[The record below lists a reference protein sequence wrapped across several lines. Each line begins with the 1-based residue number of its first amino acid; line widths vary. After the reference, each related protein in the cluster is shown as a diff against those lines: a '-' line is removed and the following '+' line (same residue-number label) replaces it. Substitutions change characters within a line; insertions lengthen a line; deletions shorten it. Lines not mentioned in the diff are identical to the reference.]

1 MIYEGGRGK
10 KDDDDDKTQ
19 PSHAEAKLETPIAPG
34 PDFPTL
40 SHAGL
45 SPSSSSCFVIRG
57 FELVSWGVSEA
68 DTSSRVLLL
77 NFLFGWSFFQQD
89 RPRSR
94 PGGRSDLRFEAKY

>member
-45 SPSSSSCFVIRG
+45 SPSSSSFFGYKR
-57 FELVSWGVSEA
+57 LRA
-68 DTSSRVLLL
+68 RVM
-77 NFLFGWSFFQQD
+77 GGI
-89 RPRSR
+89 RSR
-94 PGGRSDLRFEAKY
+94 HFVPCSSFEFSFRVVILPTRQTEIETWGKV

>member
-1 MIYEGGRGK
+1 MRVEEERKMMMMIKHNLVMQKQNSKRQLRQVR
-10 KDDDDDKTQ
+10 TSQ
-19 PSHAEAKLETPIAPG
+19 PSPMLVYPRHHHL
-34 PDFPTL
+34 FL
-40 SHAGL
+40 
-45 SPSSSSCFVIRG
+45 VIRG